1 MFKEKFNN
9 YQKLKYEDSKF
20 TIAGLFQF
28 SDLILQ
34 IKKIVKNKLEVDL
47 PIISLYGSPEVLWNG
62 GRITFSNKK
71 IDFFAIKNEI
81 KNLKKQKIK
90 AIFTFTNHLLKI
102 EDLTDEDSNKLLQ
115 IAEETSSSII
125 VASDILYNYIKKNYP
140 NIELHSSAIKAC
152 CEKTN
157 NIEEYYLKNLKRFKK
172 IVLAPDDVFNE
183 ELLEVL
189 PKKQIEILLNEK
201 CKYRCEIR
209 ASHYDSISRE
219 QRARISNE
227 YEDENFLDRCNYL
240 PLKKQK
246 NIKERNITLTIKEF
260 ENLYLKGFREFKI
273 QGRTDN
279 LYLYFFD
286 LLRFTLDDEIA
297 FPTIY
302 SLVCEIIENYIKE
315 KNNGEKN

>member
-1 MFKEKFNN
+1 MFKEKFGN
-9 YQKLKYEDSKF
+9 YPKLKYEDSKF

-34 IKKIVKNKLEVDL
+34 VKKIVKNKLEVDL

-172 IVLAPDDVFNE
+172 VVLAPDDVFNE

-209 ASHYDSISRE
+209 ANHYDSISRE

-227 YEDENFLDRCNYL
+227 YEDEKFLDRCNYL